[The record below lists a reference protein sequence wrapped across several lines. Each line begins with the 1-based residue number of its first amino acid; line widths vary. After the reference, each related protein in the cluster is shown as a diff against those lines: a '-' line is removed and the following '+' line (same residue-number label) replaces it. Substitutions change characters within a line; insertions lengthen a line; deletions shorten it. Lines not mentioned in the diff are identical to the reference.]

1 MRILVADG
9 QSKVRHALCV
19 LLKQQPGL
27 EIVGEAASALE
38 LLTQTEKCR
47 PDLIL
52 LHWRLRDLTTFDL
65 LPVLRRR
72 CPGLRLIALSARRE
86 TCQAAMD
93 AGADAFVCKMDPPDR
108 LLAAIQAIQQQRL
121 AVPQDSCC
129 TGVENVGLEAGE
141 RVWE

>member
-1 MRILVADG
+1 MLDAGVTAMRILVADS

-38 LLTQTEKCR
+38 LLTQTEKCC

-52 LHWRLRDLTTFDL
+52 LHWRLRALTAFDL
-65 LPVLRRR
+65 LPALRRV
-72 CPGLRLIALSARRE
+72 CPGLHLIVLSARQE
-86 TCQAAMD
+86 ACQAALD

-108 LLAAIQAIQQQRL
+108 LLAAIQAIQQ
-121 AVPQDSCC
+121 ADFACV
-129 TGVENVGLEAGE
+129 TG
-141 RVWE
+141 

>member
-1 MRILVADG
+1 MLDDGVAPMRILVADS

-52 LHWRLRDLTTFDL
+52 LHWRLQALTTVDL
-65 LPVLRRR
+65 LPALRRIY
-72 CPGLRLIALSARRE
+72 PGLHLIVLSARRE
-86 TCQAAMD
+86 ACQAALD
-93 AGADAFVCKMDPPDR
+93 AGADAFVCKMDPPDS
-108 LLAAIQAIQQQRL
+108 LLAAIQAIHRADL
-121 AVPQDSCC
+121 ARI
-129 TGVENVGLEAGE
+129 TG
-141 RVWE
+141 

>member
-1 MRILVADG
+1 MRILVADS
-9 QSKVRHALCV
+9 QSKVRRALCV

-52 LHWRLRDLTTFDL
+52 LHWRLRELTTFDL
-65 LPVLRRR
+65 LPALRRD
-72 CPGLRLIALSARRE
+72 CPGLHLIVLSARRE
-86 TCQAAMD
+86 ACQAALD

-108 LLAAIQAIQQQRL
+108 LLAAIHAIQQ
-121 AVPQDSCC
+121 AEVSC
-129 TGVENVGLEAGE
+129 VV
-141 RVWE
+141 R